1 VTATGD
7 ARAKPTAK
15 PPPRASFFLAATEL
29 SVYDDVRA
37 YDASFDPGGAG
48 IEAHRWD
55 FGDGGAG
62 IGRRVTHRYDADGDY
77 VVSLAVTTLD
87 GRQASAE
94 QRVRVRTHDVAITAF
109 TVPRRARAGE
119 PTAVTVRLAGGRY
132 AEAVRVE
139 LLKGVP
145 GGAFETIASDAIE
158 VEAGATLDVRFRVE
172 LGAADAAA
180 GRVFFKAVAM
190 IVGARDASPADN
202 VALAL
207 PTVVRS

>member
-1 VTATGD
+1 
-7 ARAKPTAK
+7 
-15 PPPRASFFLAATEL
+15 
-29 SVYDDVRA
+29 
-37 YDASFDPGGAG
+37 
-48 IEAHRWD
+48 
-55 FGDGGAG
+55 
-62 IGRRVTHRYDADGDY
+62 
-77 VVSLAVTTLD
+77 
-87 GRQASAE
+87 
-94 QRVRVRTHDVAITAF
+94 
-109 TVPRRARAGE
+109 
-119 PTAVTVRLAGGRY
+119 VRLAGGRY